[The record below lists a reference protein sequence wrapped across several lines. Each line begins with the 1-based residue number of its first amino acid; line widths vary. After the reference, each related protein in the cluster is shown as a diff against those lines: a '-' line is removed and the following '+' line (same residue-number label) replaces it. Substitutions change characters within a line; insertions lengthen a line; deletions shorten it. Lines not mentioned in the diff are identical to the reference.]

1 MSKAKMTEMDG
12 AYLGDSRLLKG
23 DYIENVED
31 SDGKLD
37 KTQMMMKK
45 LMDEMTIL
53 KSAALSSSA
62 INTDLQTKAEISAR
76 ETAAIKSES
85 AILVTK
91 VSVLETF
98 KTRQLSDKIMNTAA
112 QIILFLIGDQPLK
125 LSSKGAKSK
134 FQKEEAKAKAAAVDV
149 FISNFSTQADELI
162 LARNILIHPSS
173 KDVLE
178 GWI

>member
-53 KSAALSSSA
+53 KSAALS
-62 INTDLQTKAEISAR
+62 
-76 ETAAIKSES
+76 
-85 AILVTK
+85 
-91 VSVLETF
+91 
-98 KTRQLSDKIMNTAA
+98 
-112 QIILFLIGDQPLK
+112 
-125 LSSKGAKSK
+125 
-134 FQKEEAKAKAAAVDV
+134 
-149 FISNFSTQADELI
+149 
-162 LARNILIHPSS
+162 
-173 KDVLE
+173 
-178 GWI
+178 